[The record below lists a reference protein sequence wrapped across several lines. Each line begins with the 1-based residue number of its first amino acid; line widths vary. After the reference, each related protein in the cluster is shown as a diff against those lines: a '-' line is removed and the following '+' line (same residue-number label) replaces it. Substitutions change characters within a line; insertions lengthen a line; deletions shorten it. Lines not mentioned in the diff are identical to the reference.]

1 MPTFPDPNDS
11 TEYTDPNGSVWAF
24 NGTGWVRQCDCPD
37 GGGGDG
43 GDGGDPEPTDP
54 YWNETRLLINADGL
68 PDGSQEIVD
77 VTGYRPPTVV
87 NAPAASTEQFK
98 YGDASVRFI
107 NTTGKGHIEVDKI
120 SYNNP
125 FTFEAWVRR
134 AKTFT
139 SQQGTIFFSL
149 APERG
154 VVHCLDRQWIVRQ
167 SGHKPQNQPQRKRID
182 FEQIGATQTVLDE
195 WHHVAFCWDG
205 SRYSLYVD
213 GVRDI
218 DYASTTRLYGST
230 TTPLALG
237 SAETT
242 SNGGYQHY
250 MDGWIDDIR
259 VTQGVCRY
267 PTEFTPPDKAPTK
280 QTPAKA
286 RVVLGVEPETIIGD
300 NDVEDFK

>member
-1 MPTFPDPNDS
+1 MLTFPDPNVE
-11 TEYTDPNGSVWAF
+11 TEYTDPNGSVWEF

-37 GGGGDG
+37 GG
-43 GDGGDPEPTDP
+43 DGGDPEPTDP
-54 YWNETRLLINADGL
+54 YWNNTNLLINADGL

-77 VTGYRPPTVV
+77 VTGKNNPLVV

-107 NTTGKGHIEVDKI
+107 NSTGKGHIEVNKI

-139 SQQGTIFFSL
+139 SQRGTIFS
-149 APERG
+149 
-154 VVHCLDRQWIVRQ
+154 HWHQ
-167 SGHKPQNQPQRKRID
+167 SGASFIAWIGSGSSGNQGINLRISHSGSGID

-195 WHHVAFCWDG
+195 WHHIAFCWDG
-205 SRYSLYVD
+205 NRYSLYVD

-218 DYASTTRLYGST
+218 DYASTAKLYGST
-230 TTPLALG
+230 TTPLAIG
-237 SAETT
+237 SARTT
-242 SNGGYQHY
+242 SSGDYQHY

-267 PTEFTPPDKAPTK
+267 PVEFTPPDKAPTK
-280 QTPAKA
+280 QTPSRAT
-286 RVVLGVEPETIIGD
+286 VISVDSGDLFIGD